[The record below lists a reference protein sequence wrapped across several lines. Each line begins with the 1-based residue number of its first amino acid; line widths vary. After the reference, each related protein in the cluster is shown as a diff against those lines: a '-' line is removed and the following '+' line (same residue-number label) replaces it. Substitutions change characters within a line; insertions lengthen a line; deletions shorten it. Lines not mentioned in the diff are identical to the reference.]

1 MSVEQLKAALAR
13 KQAGKGSDTATK
25 DNANS
30 GQRRPGSQ
38 VTNKQ
43 PAKRSAGRGR

>member
-1 MSVEQLKAALAR
+1 MSIEQLKAALAR
-13 KQAGKGSDTATK
+13 KKAGRSTDAGKDTSDKAVR
-25 DNANS
+25 S
-30 GQRRPGSQ
+30 PGSQ